1 MAFWLPQNIQKRL
14 LLYVLQQISLFSNID
29 LSNLDV
35 SIGSKSHFSFHDVNL
50 SLDDLNIPNVQ
61 INEGIVDELVLKL
74 TVSGGV
80 EIDGSGLR
88 FIMTPLYSSG
98 SQELHSDFLVKSIQD
113 LTNSMLK
120 FSDPLTTYNR
130 YKEDDIS
137 SSDSSSD
144 LNSNIEASKPAANGS
159 YTLQNMRNKAL
170 NVALAKLK
178 IALKDVTI
186 RFIVNDRDPSDN
198 IVEVHLESIQLI
210 TTDANLRHINIE
222 NITISSIQKQAV
234 PDSPVHPFNN
244 DDLSQSVYLSKMEA
258 TSLYMSAMEEQSN
271 EDPSEPQVTQEE
283 QENDKC
289 KESLMEI
296 NNLNIAFKGLSSV
309 NDLRMSNIVIDIQDV
324 HLAIHKIVEIK
335 NSTLKNIIDI
345 IVTHLDANES
355 FSCQDSQSPSPDK
368 QEPSALSSVDIKCI
382 YLNLGQD
389 ITVILKSFKLEQKEN
404 NSLAFSLGSF
414 YSNSSPLTIS
424 HKTKPLLTGEQTP
437 QSIALNMGD
446 ELDIIISHDGIAHF
460 FKIFQFVSKC
470 MSFYQNKSK
479 GMMPQIASDTKRT
492 VQLTSKAVKL
502 SLKFPYFLLCFQVSP
517 FIYDSNR
524 ELYIELVDVFKKLPS
539 RCTKILTMSSI
550 TISNLQSPLQLGSYD
565 DTLKEALIYSSVHAI
580 IKEVI
585 FNEEYSGIVQLVE
598 DISAFG
604 KLFTDSKNSECTGK
618 SKSKRGSFL
627 QRSVR
632 VLNSSRFVYKQS
644 LSANFS
650 LKIDSM
656 KLKVSEI
663 IGPQFGSVEALLSNN
678 FFAITDDSQ
687 IVYFTKNLKVERK
700 TPSLLE
706 PQEIMSVVLNKAVNE
721 PVLYVHRRANG
732 KLKVIFN
739 NIRIHYYA
747 RWLEILKKNIGPDN
761 ASSKDEPVAQ
771 KLSKKQPTSGFP
783 WELKCLDCSLILHPF
798 RLKSVMV
805 IVLDNLTTGGSSFS
819 PQAKLLSKANTLFL
833 IDDYQNF
840 KIQKDKNWPSLINF
854 YAGQGF
860 SAIGKIDT
868 LNFLIN
874 KSDGALLLDCKIEQ
888 AGLSLCADSF
898 QTFCQLCIDLKY
910 PQTFPDE
917 EKFRTQL
924 KNPIDVF
931 KDIDCDL
938 FNSAFIR
945 ENNHQNDYDSVH
957 LVDSFLDKTHE
968 FNNGARSKLSS
979 QGSYEMDSSSGT
991 ATGGILLPHESY
1003 LDSAQPKEE
1012 DTPPIA
1018 SKEQER
1024 DVDIRGSIDVE
1035 KVVIKLFD
1043 GYDWKY
1049 TRKFIANT
1057 VEKLDK
1063 ELSKA
1068 EASSSKSNVPQSE
1081 ANIFDSIYISANKNN
1096 VTDLRRNLDGE
1107 IQGVQNS
1114 FSDVS
1119 KVNLRPSKHYKALIQ
1134 LNKVHVNLKN
1144 YRVDEPDE
1152 SNSDNSTDV
1161 LNRCVVSIYEFEI
1174 IDNVPTSTW
1183 NKFVTLLKHEPWPH
1197 SSPMF
1202 LLDLEFIRPI
1212 DFLQAVEL
1220 VMQLNV
1226 APLRLHVDQDT
1237 LEFLIRFLGFKD
1249 KRFELIDE
1257 YPDIVFIQKFSTN
1270 SIKLRLDYK
1279 PKKVDYAGLRS
1290 GQTSELMNFFTLD
1303 GSKIILK
1310 SVVLYGLNGFDE
1322 LNNKLKAIWTPDITK
1337 KQLPGV
1343 LEGLAPVRS
1352 FMAIG
1357 SGVKTLVTVLMSEY
1371 RQEGHLGR
1379 SLKKGGNVFLK
1390 TTTGDF
1396 VKLGVKLTSGTQ
1408 AILENTEELF
1418 GGVGSNGRVYDA
1430 SKFGSADGADSD
1442 TAAVLDLDT
1451 LFEEDQLVGSKYSR
1465 IRDHEPT
1472 AVVIDMSSPGDHNEP
1487 TIVSLYADQPLDL
1500 PTGLKEAYS
1509 SLEKHMHIAYDA
1521 VWRAKG
1527 QMKDDKRGG
1536 PSAAAVYVARAA
1548 PVAII
1553 RPLIGATEAVSKTL
1567 QGIANQVDKTHNEQ
1581 INDKYKS
1588 NRTDS

>member
-35 SIGSKSHFSFHDVNL
+35 SIGSKSQFSFHDVNL

-88 FIMTPLYSSG
+88 FIITPLYSSS
-98 SQELHSDFLVKSIQD
+98 SQELHSDFLAKSIQD
-113 LTNSMLK
+113 LTNSMLQ
-120 FSDPLTTYNR
+120 FDDPLTTHNR

-144 LNSNIEASKPAANGS
+144 LNSNTEASKSTGNGS

-178 IALKDVTI
+178 IALKDITI
-186 RFIVNDRDPSDN
+186 RFIMNDRNPSESV
-198 IVEVHLESIQLI
+198 VEVHLESIQLT
-210 TTDANLRHINIE
+210 TTDANLRHINIG
-222 NITISSIQKQAV
+222 NITLSSIQKQAV
-234 PDSPVHPFNN
+234 SDSPAHPSNN

-271 EDPSEPQVTQEE
+271 EDRDEHEVTQEE
-283 QENDKC
+283 QGDDEC
-289 KESLMEI
+289 KETLIEI

-309 NDLRMSNIVIDIQDV
+309 NDLRVYDIAIDVQDV
-324 HLAIHKIVEIK
+324 HLVIYKFVEIK
-335 NSTLKNIIDI
+335 NSILKNIIDI
-345 IVTHLDANES
+345 IVTHLDADNT
-355 FSCQDSQSPSPDK
+355 FSSQDSQSPSPGEQK
-368 QEPSALSSVDIKCI
+368 SSALSSIDIKCI
-382 YLNLGQD
+382 YLNLGKD
-389 ITVILKSFKLEQKEN
+389 ITVILKSLELEQKEN

-414 YSNSSPLTIS
+414 YSNSSSLTIS
-424 HKTKPLLTGEQTP
+424 HKTKPILIGEQAL
-437 QSIALNMGD
+437 QSIELNIND
-446 ELDIIISHDGIAHF
+446 ELEIVINDNGIAHF
-460 FKIFQFVSKC
+460 FKIFQFISQC
-470 MSFYQNKSK
+470 LSFYRSKSK
-479 GMMPQIASDTKRT
+479 RAVPKITSDTTRSIRF
-492 VQLTSKAVKL
+492 TSKAMKL
-502 SLKFPYFLLCFQVSP
+502 SIKFSYFLLCFQVSP
-517 FIYDSNR
+517 FIYDSDS
-524 ELYIELVDVFKKLPS
+524 EFYIELIDVFKKFPS

-550 TISNLQSPLQLGSYD
+550 TISNSQSRLQLGSYD
-565 DTLKEALIYSSVHAI
+565 DTLKEALIYSSIHAS

-585 FNEEYSGIVQLVE
+585 LQEEYFGIVQLVK
-598 DISAFG
+598 DISAIG
-604 KLFTDSKNSECTGK
+604 ELFTDSKNSECTGK

-644 LSANFS
+644 TSANFS
-650 LKIDSM
+650 LQIDSI

-663 IGPQFGSVEALLSNN
+663 IGPQFGFVKALLSNN
-678 FFAITDDSQ
+678 FFAITDDFQ
-687 IVYFTKNLKVERK
+687 IVYFTRNLLVERK
-700 TPSLLE
+700 APSLLE
-706 PQEIMSVVLNKAVNE
+706 PQEIISVVLNKAVNE
-721 PVLYVHRRANG
+721 PVLYIHRRANG

-747 RWLEILKKNIGPDN
+747 RWLEILKKNIDPDN
-761 ASSKDEPVAQ
+761 LESKDEPGAQ
-771 KLSKKQPTSGFP
+771 NPSRELLNSGFP
-783 WELKCLDCSLILHPF
+783 WELKCVDCSLILHPF

-805 IVLDNLTTGGSSFS
+805 IVLDNLTTGGSSFI
-819 PQAKLLSKANTLFL
+819 PQAKLLSKVNTLFL
-833 IDDYQNF
+833 IDDFANF
-840 KIQKDKNWPSLINF
+840 KIQKDKNWPTLISF

-868 LNFLIN
+868 LTLLVN
-874 KSDGALLLDCKIEQ
+874 KSDGTLLLDCKMEQ
-888 AGLSLCADSF
+888 VGLSLCADSF

-917 EKFRTQL
+917 EKFRTEL

-931 KDIDCDL
+931 RDIDCDL

-945 ENNHQNDYDSVH
+945 ENNDQNDYDSVH
-957 LVDSFLDKTHE
+957 LVDSFLDKTQE
-968 FNNGARSKLSS
+968 FNNGTRSKLSS

-991 ATGGILLPHESY
+991 ATGGVLLPHESY
-1003 LDSAQPKEE
+1003 LDSVQAKEE
-1012 DTPPIA
+1012 DSPLMA
-1018 SKEQER
+1018 SKEQEGN
-1024 DVDIRGSIDVE
+1024 VDIRASIDVE

-1063 ELSKA
+1063 ELSEA
-1068 EASSSKSNVPQSE
+1068 EVSSSKSNLPRSE

-1096 VTDLRRNLDGE
+1096 VTDLRKNLDGE

-1119 KVNLRPSKHYKALIQ
+1119 KVNLRPSKHYKALLQ
-1134 LNKVHVNLKN
+1134 LSKLHVNLKN

-1152 SNSDNSTDV
+1152 FHSDNSTDV
-1161 LNRCVVSIYEFEI
+1161 LNRCLVSVYEFEI

-1183 NKFVTLLKHEPWPH
+1183 NKFVTLLKHEPWSH
-1197 SSPMF
+1197 NSPMF
-1202 LLDLEFIRPI
+1202 LLNLEFIRPI

-1220 VMQLNV
+1220 VMQLKI

-1257 YPDIVFIQKFSTN
+1257 YPDIIFVQKFSTN

-1430 SKFGSADGADSD
+1430 SKLSSTDDADSD
-1442 TAAVLDLDT
+1442 AAAVLDLDT
-1451 LFEEDQLVGSKYSR
+1451 IFEEDQLVGSKYSR

-1472 AVVIDMSSPGDHNEP
+1472 AVVIDMSSSGDHNEP

-1500 PTGLKEAYS
+1500 PTGLREAYS

-1581 INDKYKS
+1581 IHDKYKS
-1588 NRTDS
+1588 NRADS

>member
-35 SIGSKSHFSFHDVNL
+35 SIGSKSQFSFHDVNL

-88 FIMTPLYSSG
+88 FIITPLYSSS
-98 SQELHSDFLVKSIQD
+98 SQELHSDFLAKSIQD
-113 LTNSMLK
+113 LTNSMLQ
-120 FSDPLTTYNR
+120 FDDPLTTHNR

-144 LNSNIEASKPAANGS
+144 LNSNTEASKSTGNGS

-178 IALKDVTI
+178 IALKDITI
-186 RFIVNDRDPSDN
+186 RFIMNDRNPSESV
-198 IVEVHLESIQLI
+198 VEVHLESIQLT
-210 TTDANLRHINIE
+210 TTDANLRHINIG
-222 NITISSIQKQAV
+222 NITLSSIQKQAV
-234 PDSPVHPFNN
+234 SDSPAHPSNN

-271 EDPSEPQVTQEE
+271 EDRDGHEVTQEE
-283 QENDKC
+283 QGDDEC
-289 KESLMEI
+289 KETLIEI

-309 NDLRMSNIVIDIQDV
+309 NDLRVYDIAIDVQDV
-324 HLAIHKIVEIK
+324 HLVIYKFVEIK
-335 NSTLKNIIDI
+335 NSILKNIIDI
-345 IVTHLDANES
+345 IVTHLDADNT
-355 FSCQDSQSPSPDK
+355 FSSQDSQSPSPGEQK
-368 QEPSALSSVDIKCI
+368 SSTLSSIDIKCI
-382 YLNLGQD
+382 YLNLGKD
-389 ITVILKSFKLEQKEN
+389 ITVILKSLELEQKEN

-414 YSNSSPLTIS
+414 YSNSSSLTIS
-424 HKTKPLLTGEQTP
+424 HKTKPILIGEQAL
-437 QSIALNMGD
+437 QSIELNIND
-446 ELDIIISHDGIAHF
+446 ELEIVINDNGIAHF
-460 FKIFQFVSKC
+460 FKIFQFISQC
-470 MSFYQNKSK
+470 LSFYRSKSK
-479 GMMPQIASDTKRT
+479 RAVPKITSDTTRSIRF
-492 VQLTSKAVKL
+492 TSKAMKL
-502 SLKFPYFLLCFQVSP
+502 SIKFSYFLLCFQVSP
-517 FIYDSNR
+517 FIYDSDG
-524 ELYIELVDVFKKLPS
+524 EFYIELIDVFKKFPS

-550 TISNLQSPLQLGSYD
+550 TISNSQSRLQLGSYD
-565 DTLKEALIYSSVHAI
+565 DTLKEALIYSSIHAS

-585 FNEEYSGIVQLVE
+585 LQEEYFGIVQLVK
-598 DISAFG
+598 DISAIG
-604 KLFTDSKNSECTGK
+604 ELFTDSKNSECTGK

-644 LSANFS
+644 TSANFS
-650 LKIDSM
+650 LQIDSI

-663 IGPQFGSVEALLSNN
+663 IGPQFGFVEALLSNN
-678 FFAITDDSQ
+678 FFAITDDFQ
-687 IVYFTKNLKVERK
+687 IVYFTRNLLVERK

-706 PQEIMSVVLNKAVNE
+706 PQEIISVVLNKAVNE
-721 PVLYVHRRANG
+721 PVLYIHRRANG

-747 RWLEILKKNIGPDN
+747 RWLEILKKNIDPDN
-761 ASSKDEPVAQ
+761 LESKDEPGAQ
-771 KLSKKQPTSGFP
+771 NPSRELLNSGFP
-783 WELKCLDCSLILHPF
+783 WELKCVDCSLILHPF

-805 IVLDNLTTGGSSFS
+805 IVLDNLTTGGSSFI
-819 PQAKLLSKANTLFL
+819 PQAKLLSKVNTLFL
-833 IDDYQNF
+833 IDDFANF
-840 KIQKDKNWPSLINF
+840 KIQKDKNWPTLISF

-868 LNFLIN
+868 LTLLVN
-874 KSDGALLLDCKIEQ
+874 KSDGTLLLDCKMEQ
-888 AGLSLCADSF
+888 VGLSLCADSF

-917 EKFRTQL
+917 EKFRTEL

-931 KDIDCDL
+931 RDIDCDL

-945 ENNHQNDYDSVH
+945 ENNDQNDYDSVH
-957 LVDSFLDKTHE
+957 LVDSFLDKTQE
-968 FNNGARSKLSS
+968 FNNGTRSKLSS

-991 ATGGILLPHESY
+991 ATGGVLLPHESY
-1003 LDSAQPKEE
+1003 LDSVQAKEE
-1012 DTPPIA
+1012 DSPLMA
-1018 SKEQER
+1018 SKEQEGN
-1024 DVDIRGSIDVE
+1024 VDIRASIDVE

-1063 ELSKA
+1063 ELSEA
-1068 EASSSKSNVPQSE
+1068 EVSGSKSNLPRSE

-1096 VTDLRRNLDGE
+1096 VTDLRKNLDGE

-1119 KVNLRPSKHYKALIQ
+1119 KVNLRPSKHYKALLQ
-1134 LNKVHVNLKN
+1134 LSKLHVNLKN

-1152 SNSDNSTDV
+1152 FHSDNSTDV
-1161 LNRCVVSIYEFEI
+1161 LNRCLVSVYEFEI

-1183 NKFVTLLKHEPWPH
+1183 NKFVTLLKHEPWSH
-1197 SSPMF
+1197 NSPMF
-1202 LLDLEFIRPI
+1202 LLNLEFIRPI

-1220 VMQLNV
+1220 VMQLKI

-1257 YPDIVFIQKFSTN
+1257 YPDIIFVQKFSTN

-1430 SKFGSADGADSD
+1430 SKLSSTDDADSD
-1442 TAAVLDLDT
+1442 AAAVLDLDT
-1451 LFEEDQLVGSKYSR
+1451 IFEEDQLVGSKYSR

-1472 AVVIDMSSPGDHNEP
+1472 AVVIDMSSSGDHNEP

-1500 PTGLKEAYS
+1500 PTGLREAYS

-1581 INDKYKS
+1581 IHDKYKS
-1588 NRTDS
+1588 NRADS